1 MPALWD
7 GGGAVRLLRRD
18 RERRVLL
25 IERARPGADI
35 SELEDDEATAVA
47 IEVGLRLWRPA
58 RQRFR
63 WIGDHVGIDVSALD

>member
-1 MPALWD
+1 
-7 GGGAVRLLRRD
+7 
-18 RERRVLL
+18 L

-63 WIGDHVGIDVSALD
+63 WIGDHAGIDASALD